1 MRRRPAFRIVLL
13 CSHGS
18 AAVCEELSCTIY
30 LGFPLFLWFI
40 SRYREQVSSHRRRRF
55 KLIKR

>member
-1 MRRRPAFRIVLL
+1 MKMLFFLL
-13 CSHGS
+13 YFLL
-18 AAVCEELSCTIY
+18 VVY
-30 LGFPLFLWFI
+30 LASLWFI